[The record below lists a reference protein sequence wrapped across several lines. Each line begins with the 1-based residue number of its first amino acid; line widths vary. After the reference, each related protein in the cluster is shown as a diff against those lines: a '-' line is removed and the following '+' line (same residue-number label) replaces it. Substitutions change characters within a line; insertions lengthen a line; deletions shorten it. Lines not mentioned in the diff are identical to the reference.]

1 MLTPYLTPFE
11 KAQAAKL
18 HARAG
23 LVPNALGRLKAVTGL
38 RYDAAA
44 SNGAVRLAISH
55 CEVNAKG
62 YPVFNARTVFEE
74 IGAFP
79 DMGAL
84 LAHCEEMLAEGR
96 A

>member
-1 MLTPYLTPFE
+1 MLTPYLTPAE
-11 KAQAAKL
+11 KAQAAML

-23 LVPNALGRLKAVTGL
+23 IVPNALGRLKAATGL

-44 SNGAVRLAISH
+44 SNGAVHLAISH
-55 CEVNAKG
+55 CVLNAKG
-62 YPVFNARTVFEE
+62 YPIFDSRTVFEE

-84 LAHCEEMLAEGR
+84 LAYCEGVLAEGR

>member
-1 MLTPYLTPFE
+1 MLTPYLTPVE

-23 LVPNALGRLKAVTGL
+23 LVPNALGRLKDATGL
-38 RYDAAA
+38 RYDAPV
-44 SNGAVRLAISH
+44 SNGAIRLVISH

-62 YPVFNARTVFEE
+62 YPIFNARTVFEE

-84 LAHCEEMLAEGR
+84 LAHCEDMLASR
-96 A
+96 

>member
-1 MLTPYLTPFE
+1 MLTPYLTPAE
-11 KAQAAKL
+11 KAQAAML

-23 LVPNALGRLKAVTGL
+23 LVPNALGRLKEATGL
-38 RYDAAA
+38 RYDA
-44 SNGAVRLAISH
+44 SVSKGAVRLAGSH
-55 CEVNAKG
+55 CELNAKG
-62 YPVFNARTVFEE
+62 YPIFNARTVVEE

-84 LAHCEEMLAEGR
+84 LAHCEDMLAEGR